1 MENPGRTRREFICS
15 AGGVLGVTWVAAHG
29 PAIAAAHAHALAAVA
44 DGRSG
49 AVEFFSPV
57 DARDID
63 AIVAHIIPSDDAPG
77 AREAG
82 AVYFVDRSL
91 RTWLAPRA
99 QGFRTGLHDF
109 QTRFQAAHP
118 PGGFAQAAGETQLAF
133 LESVEASE
141 FFQTL
146 RALTLIGMFA
156 LPAYGGNR
164 DGIGWRLIGFEDQHV
179 FAPPFGFYDRDYP
192 GFVPPAAKP

>member
-1 MENPGRTRREFICS
+1 MTNAGPTRRDFLGGAC
-15 AGGVLGVTWVAAHG
+15 GVLGATWVAAQW
-29 PAIAAAHAHALAAVA
+29 PAIAAAHTHALTAIA
-44 DGRSG
+44 DAQPG
-49 AVEFFSPV
+49 ALEFLSPQ
-57 DARDID
+57 DARDVD
-63 AIVAHIIPSDDAPG
+63 AIVAQIIPSDDAPG

-82 AVYFVDRSL
+82 TVHFVDRSL
-91 RTWLAPRA
+91 STWLAPRA
-99 QGFRTGLHDF
+99 PSFRAGLRDF
-109 QTRFQAAHP
+109 QAKFQAAYP
-118 PGGFAQAAGETQLAF
+118 PGGFAQSVDETQVAF
-133 LESVEASE
+133 LVSVEAGE

-192 GFVPPAAKP
+192 GFAAAVAKS